1 MPRRKSDSSL
11 NHEEF
16 LEGSE
21 EPRDGDGDAIVEIFR
36 GVKARQEDESNSES
50 NGSANLPSTLVAQN
64 QEDQWDGT
72 TTDEKTKESS
82 DDASDDSSKESDK
95 EDSDW
100 EPETETVEVL
110 DDPVRMYLREIGR
123 VRLLTSKDE
132 RSLARKIEG
141 GKHLTALQ
149 NELTSLESRQPRPW
163 EITCGLLRRLI
174 ASSQLLAALGEQLGL
189 PANLTLSQVTDHP
202 KLRAAIDAEV
212 SPEML
217 AIAAESMGEEL
228 EGLYI
233 QVVHLS

>member
-1 MPRRKSDSSL
+1 MPRRKSDSSI
-11 NHEEF
+11 NPEAF

-50 NGSANLPSTLVAQN
+50 NGLANLPSTLVAQN
-64 QEDQWDGT
+64 QDDQWGGT
-72 TTDEKTKESS
+72 ATDEKTKESS

-100 EPETETVEVL
+100 EPGTETVELL

-189 PANLTLSQVTDHP
+189 PANLTLSQITDHP
-202 KLRAAIDAEV
+202 KLRAAIDAERW
-212 SPEML
+212 L
-217 AIAAESMGEEL
+217 ESQE
-228 EGLYI
+228 
-233 QVVHLS
+233 H